1 MLSAFTNSLKIPEL
15 RQKIFFTL
23 ALLFIARV
31 GANIP
36 LPGVDPTPIKEFFEF
51 QEQTRKDSGGN
62 DILGFYNMFT
72 GGALLNG
79 ALFALGI
86 MPYISAS
93 IIMQLMGAVFPQLA
107 RLQQEGEPGR
117 QKISQYTRYLTILIC
132 IVQGGLL
139 AVALRDSPGSL
150 IQGFDP
156 STIVEVDGKS
166 KPLGPI
172 VVFSGA
178 PSLFLLLTVVFLT
191 TGSLIL
197 MWLGE
202 QITQRGI
209 GNGISLL
216 ITVGILADL
225 PKALH
230 DAYALVFLSEA
241 GDNMVIVKALLM
253 VGLFLLVVCG
263 IIAVTQAQRKIPVQ
277 YAKRMVGRKVFGG
290 QSSFL
295 PLKVNYAGV
304 MPVIFAS
311 AILMFPAQLL
321 RTLGAAMADAD
332 NRTNW
337 ATQLADVFASRGFVY
352 YFVYGGLILVF
363 SYFWVSIMF
372 KPVQIADDLKKN
384 GGYVPG
390 VRPGDPTARFL
401 DFVMTRLTLAGSIFL
416 TIIAVFP
423 DFIFKMA
430 NVSYN
435 VATFFGG
442 TGMLIIVGVILDT
455 MRQIETFLLQRN
467 YDGFLRKGRIRGRS
481 GNASQ
486 GIESLDLKDFEAQ
499 WRPLIYISVILF
511 ALGMAGYFLKK

>member
-15 RQKIFFTL
+15 RQRIFFTL

-36 LPGVDPTPIKEFFEF
+36 LPGVDPTPIKDFFEWRA
-51 QEQTRKDSGGN
+51 EQSEDEGN

-117 QKISQYTRYLTILIC
+117 VKISQYTRYLTVLIC
-132 IVQGGLL
+132 VVQGGLL
-139 AVALRDSPGSL
+139 ALALRDSPGSL
-150 IQGFDP
+150 IQGFNPNSLGLDGQP
-156 STIVEVDGKS
+156 FGDIVIS
-166 KPLGPI
+166 
-172 VVFSGA
+172 S
-178 PSLFLLLTVVFLT
+178 SSMFLVNGVIFLT
-191 TGSLIL
+191 TGTLIL

-225 PKALH
+225 PKALA
-230 DAYALVFLSEA
+230 DAYALVFLAPAEDKMA
-241 GDNMVIVKALLM
+241 LVKALLM
-253 VGLFLLVVCG
+253 IGLFLIVVAG
-263 IIAVTQAQRKIPVQ
+263 VIAVTQAQRKIPVQ
-277 YAKRMVGRKVFGG
+277 YAKRVVGRKVFGG

-311 AILMFPAQLL
+311 AILMFPAQMLQ
-321 RTLGAAMADAD
+321 TLGAAIADSPAES
-332 NRTNW
+332 NW
-337 ATQLADVFASRGFVY
+337 ALDLAAMFAGRGWLYYAVY
-352 YFVYGGLILVF
+352 AGLIMVF

-390 VRPGDPTARFL
+390 VRPGDPTAKFL
-401 DFVMTRLTLAGSIFL
+401 DFVMTRLTLAGAIFL
-416 TIIAVFP
+416 TLIAVFP
-423 DFIFKMA
+423 DIIFTFA
-430 NVSYN
+430 GVSYN
-435 VATFFGG
+435 VAMFFGG
-442 TGMLIIVGVILDT
+442 TGLLIIVGVVLDT
-455 MRQIETFLLQRN
+455 MRQIETFLLQRH
-467 YDGFLRKGRIRGRS
+467 YDGFLRKGRLRGRS
-481 GNASQ
+481 TAPQGQ
-486 GIESLDLKDFEAQ
+486 GIESLELKEFEAQ
-499 WRPLIYISVILF
+499 WRPLLWISVLLF
-511 ALGMAGYFLKK
+511 LFGLVAFVL